1 MTKKLIALA
10 AASVLLF
17 ALSSICFAK
26 PELSVN
32 GWYRVRGHFYQD
44 IDLDKDTGGA
54 GEKERSFW
62 EQKFVINPS
71 LKITDNI
78 TILARLRA
86 LDMVWGYNHM
96 PYGLTFES
104 PVLPG
109 GERNP
114 DDPNANFTWDRL
126 WANITLGK
134 YGTFMIGRQNT
145 NLFHNYFVSDED
157 TYGRVNWM
165 IWPVPD
171 KVLAGFL
178 YDKRGE
184 DNIDDMN
191 DGEATH
197 WCPWFMI
204 FEKNW
209 TFGYVHSWFIYYTP
223 TGRGNAHFN
232 DAMFNAKIGTIPIEL
247 KSEFTYTF
255 GTAAPGVDITDSFSM
270 FADFSVPLEG
280 PVNKVSLL
288 FSYFQ
293 GYKEDTQVSWS
304 GVLGSN
310 VDWVDD
316 WEVDLIL
323 FNQIL
328 GRVINA
334 MVIRPR
340 VDITFPGAEKWGAYV
355 SCLYAMADQNA
366 EHQPYYVK
374 DTRVAPGWGA
384 LPVNNGTGVVLTDGT
399 DKDMGFEV
407 DVGIKYALAEN
418 SDVVLGIGYFAP
430 GKYFVGEDPCLGFR
444 LKTMVRF

>member
-1 MTKKLIALA
+1 MKKKLMALA
-10 AASVLLF
+10 VVSVLLV
-17 ALSSICFAK
+17 ALSSVCFAL
-26 PELSVN
+26 ELSVN
-32 GWYRVRGHFYQD
+32 GWYRVRGHFYEN

-54 GEKERSFW
+54 GQKERSFW

-86 LDMVWGYNHM
+86 LDTVWGYNDM

-109 GERNP
+109 GARNP
-114 DDPNANFTWDRL
+114 NDPNSNFTWDRL

-165 IWPVPD
+165 IWPVEG
-171 KVLAGFL
+171 KVLAGML
-178 YDKRGE
+178 YDKRAEG
-184 DNIDDMN
+184 DIDDMN

-197 WCPWFMI
+197 LCPWFMV
-204 FEKNW
+204 FQEKW
-209 TFGYVHSWFIYYTP
+209 TVGYVHSWFIYYTP
-223 TGRGNAHFN
+223 NGRGNAHFN
-232 DAMFNAKIGTIPIEL
+232 DAMLNAKLGPVDL

-255 GTAAPGVDITDSFSM
+255 GTAAPDVDITDSFSM

-293 GYKEDTQVSWS
+293 GYKDDTQVSWS

-316 WEVDLIL
+316 WNVDLIL

-340 VDITFPGAEKWGAYV
+340 VDFKIPGAEKWGVYV
-355 SCLYAMADQNA
+355 SGLYAMADQYA
-366 EHQPYYVK
+366 RFQPYYP
-374 DTRVAPGWGA
+374 VATPGWGT
-384 LPVNNGTGVVLTDGT
+384 LPVNNGTGAALTAGD
-399 DKDMGFEV
+399 DKGMGFEF
-407 DVGIKYALAEN
+407 DAGLSYSLAEN
-418 SDVVLGIGYFAP
+418 SDVVLALGYFAP
-430 GKYFVGEDPCLGFR
+430 GKYFENQDACYGAR

>member
-1 MTKKLIALA
+1 MTKKLIALV

-17 ALSSICFAK
+17 ALSSVCFAE
-26 PELSVN
+26 PELTVN
-32 GWYRVRGHFYQD
+32 GWYRVRGHFYGN
-44 IDLDKDTGGA
+44 IDLDKETTGPGM
-54 GEKERSFW
+54 KDRSYW
-62 EQKFVINPS
+62 EQKAVIQPT
-71 LKITDNI
+71 LKVTDSI
-78 TILARLRA
+78 TILSRFRA
-86 LDMVWGYNHM
+86 LDTVWGYNDM
-96 PYGLTFES
+96 PYGLTFEGQN
-104 PVLPG
+104 LPG
-109 GERNP
+109 GARNP

-126 WANITLGK
+126 WAMISLGK
-134 YGTFMIGRQNT
+134 YGTVTIGRQQT
-145 NLFHNYFVSDED
+145 DLFHNYFVSAED

-165 IWPVPD
+165 IWPVEG
-171 KVLAGFL
+171 KVLTGLL

-184 DNIDDMN
+184 GDIDDMN

-204 FEKNW
+204 FEKDW
-209 TFGYVHSWFIYYTP
+209 TLGYVHSWFIYYTAD
-223 TGRGNAHFN
+223 GRGNAHFN
-232 DAMFNAKIGTIPIEL
+232 DAMFNAKLGPVDL

-255 GTAAPGVDITDSFSM
+255 GTAEPGVDITDSFSM

-293 GYKEDTQVSWS
+293 GYKEDTDVSWS

-334 MVIRPR
+334 IVIRPR

-355 SCLYAMADQNA
+355 SCLYAMADQEA
-366 EHQPYYVK
+366 QYQPYYPN
-374 DTRVAPGWGA
+374 ALPGWGS
-384 LPVNNGTGVVLTDGT
+384 LPVNNGTGAELTAT
-399 DKDMGFEV
+399 DEKGMGFEI

-418 SDVVLGIGYFAP
+418 SDVVLGVGYFAP
-430 GKYFVGEDPCLGFR
+430 GKYFVGEDPCLGIE
-444 LKTMVRF
+444 LQTMIRF